1 MSNQIQELFDLAND
15 AKSVEMYEVANKVFC
30 ILANMKLNGES
41 SLRFVYEWIGE
52 RWGDLIEHLANPHD
66 DCSGGY
72 YDLPA
77 VADESGNYLC
87 IPLPLLSREFMN
99 RFIMSQP
106 EFTDQAEHDRKYV
119 EMEEAGKAAFIQSLN
134 ERLSAFAFDFSI
146 DEICASFLQQGEEQ
160 HEEA

>member
-1 MSNQIQELFDLAND
+1 MSNQIQELFDLANE
-15 AKSVEMYEVANKVFC
+15 AKSVGHYEIANKVFC
-30 ILANMKLNGES
+30 ILAYMKLNGES

-66 DCSGGY
+66 DCNGGY

-77 VADESGNYLC
+77 VADSNGNYLC

-99 RFIMSQP
+99 KFVMAQP
-106 EFTDQAEHDRKYV
+106 EFTDQAEHREYV
-119 EMEEAGKAAFIQSLN
+119 EMEEAGKVAFAASLH

-146 DEICASFLQQGEEQ
+146 DEICASFLQQDREEQ
-160 HEEA
+160 A